1 MTYKK
6 GPFMIERSLAWTA
19 AVTASIAILL
29 VIERPAAGQS
39 TSSVSKVS
47 AVKASNIPRMPDGHP
62 SFSGIWTDRT
72 LTPLERRKELGAKE
86 FYTDEEFAKM
96 SAMLAQGKLPEGFMP
111 PRTGGETSVQYNQE
125 LYGFDI
131 TKSPLASTK
140 RTSLI
145 VGPEGVVPPMLPE
158 ATQRNAKRAAELKG
172 HETDTYKNRSLSE
185 RCIVGGLVML
195 PMIPS
200 AADQNTLFQIVQGP
214 GYVGI
219 YQEENHETRVIPTDG
234 RPHVPQ
240 TIRQWQGESVGRWEG
255 DTLVIDTTNFTGQ
268 TAFRGS
274 SEALHLVERLTR
286 FSEDTI
292 LYRFTVEDPKTW
304 ATPWTAEVPWTKSDR
319 KLFEYACQEGNSDLP
334 TILRGARTQEA
345 EAAKN
350 RQ

>member
-1 MTYKK
+1 
-6 GPFMIERSLAWTA
+6 MIDRFLAWMAAVAASLA
-19 AVTASIAILL
+19 VLL
-29 VIERPAAGQS
+29 LIPGLAAGQT
-39 TSSVSKVS
+39 TSS
-47 AVKASNIPRMPDGHP
+47 ATKAAAAKGSIPRMPDGHP
-62 SFSGIWTDRT
+62 SFTGIWTDRT
-72 LTPLERRKELGAKE
+72 LTPLERSKELGAKE

-96 SAMLAQGKLPEGFMP
+96 SAMLAQGKLPEGFRP
-111 PRTGGETSVQYNQE
+111 LRTGSETSVQYNQE
-125 LYGFDI
+125 LYGFDM

-145 VGPEGVVPPMLPE
+145 VGSEGVIPPMLPE
-158 ATQRNAKRAAELKG
+158 AIQRNAERAAKLKG
-172 HETDTYKNRSLSE
+172 HETDTYKNRALSE

-195 PMIPS
+195 PMLPS
-200 AADQNTLFQIVQGP
+200 ASDQNTLFQIVQERGF
-214 GYVGI
+214 VGI

-234 RPHVPQ
+234 RPHIPQ
-240 TIRQWQGESVGRWEG
+240 SIRQWQGESVAHWEA

-286 FSEDTI
+286 ASEDTI

-304 ATPWTAEVPWTKSDR
+304 ATAWTAEIPWTKSDR

-345 EAAKN
+345 EAAKKGQQF
-350 RQ
+350 R